1 MPIKRFIITILSDEV
16 EPTAASARLPVQR
29 PTTMMSIALKSSC
42 SMPESMSGAENMI
55 SFLSSGPLHMSISY
69 LLMKLPP
76 FPEKRPKGRIKGSK
90 INKEEREGKIH
101 FDHKK
106 REFFVQKGETIFGYY
121 KSMTEAYYYKKKLMD
136 NNWDMNALKT
146 MISLRIDIDKKLDLN
161 KEYPVKLNYCPKCRR
176 KLKNKEKECPYCGI
190 DIKDYLYNN

>member
-1 MPIKRFIITILSDEV
+1 
-16 EPTAASARLPVQR
+16 
-29 PTTMMSIALKSSC
+29 
-42 SMPESMSGAENMI
+42 
-55 SFLSSGPLHMSISY
+55 
-69 LLMKLPP
+69 MKLPP

-106 REFFVQKGETIFGYY
+106 REFFVQKGKTVFGYY

-146 MISLRIDIDKKLDLN
+146 KVTLRIDINKKLDLN